1 MEQPIRNMLKEG
13 IGITDED
20 LDKLAPSIQK
30 LLSAAPQLMTHKFV
44 FEVVDSC
51 YCFAGAKVG
60 DKVVFGP
67 GTIQLN
73 MEETTWA
80 PCIGF
85 FGSMLEH
92 IHIMFDRIADGRDP
106 NDTIFPYVECFDRG
120 LAHGGLGKVWLKLR
134 AEKVG

>member
-1 MEQPIRNMLKEG
+1 MEEAIRNMLKEG

-30 LLSAAPQLMTHKFV
+30 LLLAVPQMMAYKFV
-44 FEVVDSC
+44 FEVVDGY

-67 GTIQLN
+67 GPALN

-80 PCIGF
+80 PCIG
-85 FGSMLEH
+85 SLAPMLEH

-106 NDTIFPYVECFDRG
+106 NGTIFPYVECFDRG
-120 LAHGGLGKVWLKLR
+120 LEHGGLGKIWLKLR
-134 AEKVG
+134 AEKAG

>member
-1 MEQPIRNMLKEG
+1 MEEAIRNMLKEG

-20 LDKLAPSIQK
+20 LDKLAPNIQK
-30 LLSAAPQLMTHKFV
+30 LLSSAPQMMSYKFV
-44 FEVVDSC
+44 FEVVDAY

-67 GTIQLN
+67 GAVSLN

-85 FGSMLEH
+85 FGSMMEH
-92 IHIMFDRIADGRDP
+92 VHIMWDRIADGRDP

>member
-1 MEQPIRNMLKEG
+1 MEEAIRNMLKEA

-20 LDKLAPSIQK
+20 LGKLSPGLQKLA
-30 LLSAAPQLMTHKFV
+30 AAVPQLLAYKFV
-44 FEVVDSC
+44 FEVIDAY

-67 GTIQLN
+67 GITLN

-80 PCIGF
+80 PCIGV
-85 FGSMLEH
+85 FGAMIEPL
-92 IHIMFDRIADGRDP
+92 HIMWDRLADGRDP
-106 NDTIFPYVECFDRG
+106 NDTIFPYIECFDKG
-120 LAHGGLGKVWLKLR
+120 LAHGGLGKIWLKLR